1 MTKRFSGTKLQP
13 YVTIRLSGTG
23 GQGLILAG
31 RLLAE
36 AASIYDGLNVV
47 QTNSYGP
54 EARGG
59 ASRSEVVIGKG
70 EIDILHSPVIDA
82 LVCLSQQAC
91 DTYYGDLSNTGLLI
105 TDSMLVGVVPTARAV
120 EVPVTELAQKLG
132 NKMTANVI
140 ALGVLVCVTG
150 IVRLESLKAA
160 VAARAPKAFLE
171 LNVKAVDVGYQ
182 AAEAV
187 VSKWTAKRRSAIPDF
202 SHIRQQA

>member
-1 MTKRFSGTKLQP
+1 MTRRSPGTKLQP

-36 AASIYDGLNVV
+36 AASIYEGLNVV

-59 ASRSEVVIGKG
+59 ASRSEVVVGKG

-91 DTYYGDLSNTGLLI
+91 DAYYGDLRNDGLLI
-105 TDSMLVGVVPTARAV
+105 TDSLLVGVVPTARAV
-120 EVPVTELAQKLG
+120 EVPVTTLAQKLG

-140 ALGVLVCVTG
+140 ALGVLVSITG
-150 IVRLESLKAA
+150 IVKLDSLKAA
-160 VAARAPKAFLE
+160 VAARAPKAFLD
-171 LNVKAVDVGYQ
+171 LNLQAVDAGYQ
-182 AAEAV
+182 SAEAV
-187 VSKWTAKRRSAIPDF
+187 VSKWTAKRRGIIPDF
-202 SHIRQQA
+202 SHIRE

>member
-1 MTKRFSGTKLQP
+1 MTKRHPDTKLQP
-13 YVTIRLSGTG
+13 YVTVRLSGTG

-36 AASIYDGLNVV
+36 AASIYEGLNVV

-91 DTYYGDLSNTGLLI
+91 DTYYGDLGKDGLLI

-120 EVPVTELAQKLG
+120 EIPVTGIAQKLG

-140 ALGVLVCVTG
+140 ALGVLVALTKV
-150 IVRLESLKAA
+150 VKLESLKAA
-160 VAARAPKAFLE
+160 VAARAPKAYLE
-171 LNVKAVDVGYQ
+171 LNVQAVDAGHQ
-182 AAEAV
+182 AAEDMINR
-187 VSKWTAKRRSAIPDF
+187 WTAKRRSMVPNF
-202 SHIRQQA
+202 GRMWE

>member
-1 MTKRFSGTKLQP
+1 MMKLFPGTKLQP

-36 AASIYDGLNVV
+36 AASIYEGLNVV

-59 ASRSEVVIGKG
+59 ASRSEVVIGRG

-91 DTYYGDLSNTGLLI
+91 DAYYGDLSNSGLLI

-132 NKMTANVI
+132 NKMTANVV
-140 ALGVLVCVTG
+140 ALGVLVSITG
-150 IVRLESLKAA
+150 IVKRDSLKAA

-171 LNVKAVDVGYQ
+171 LNVQAVDAGFQ
-182 AAEAV
+182 AAEV
-187 VSKWTAKRRSAIPDF
+187 VMSRWTAKRRSAIPDF
-202 SHIRQQA
+202 SHIRG

>member
-1 MTKRFSGTKLQP
+1 MSKRSSGTQLHP
-13 YVTIRLSGTG
+13 YVTFRLSGTG

-36 AASIYDGLNVV
+36 AASIYEGLNVV

-59 ASRSEVVIGKG
+59 ASRSEVVISKG
-70 EIDILHSPVIDA
+70 EIDILHSPVIDT

-91 DTYYGDLSNTGLLI
+91 DAYYGDLSNTGLLI

-120 EVPVTELAQKLG
+120 EVPVTELAQTLG

-140 ALGVLVCVTG
+140 ALGVLVSLTG
-150 IVRLESLKAA
+150 IVRLESLKSA

-171 LNVKAVDVGYQ
+171 LNVKAVDVGFQ
-182 AAEAV
+182 AAAAV
-187 VSKWTAKRRSAIPDF
+187 VGKWNAKRRSAIPDY
-202 SHIRQQA
+202 SHIRG

>member
-36 AASIYDGLNVV
+36 AASIYEGLNVV

-70 EIDILHSPVIDA
+70 QIDILHSPVIDA

-91 DTYYGDLSNTGLLI
+91 DAYYGDLSKDGLLI

-120 EVPVTELAQKLG
+120 EVPVTELAQKVG

-140 ALGVLVCVTG
+140 ALGVLASITG
-150 IVRLESLKAA
+150 IVKRDSLKAA

-171 LNVKAVDVGYQ
+171 LNVQAVDAGYQ

-187 VSKWTAKRRSAIPDF
+187 MGKWTAKRRGTIPNF
-202 SHIRQQA
+202 SHIRE